1 MSSVTPLEHTAI
13 GAFAGL
19 VEICIMMPTVAIK
32 NALQEGR
39 PVPRAPRELY
49 RGLLMNS
56 GAMLPITASQFG
68 MNRLLEQSLKRGLD
82 IEELGSAGRIGVA
95 MGAGSFSALFGAP
108 AEFVVIQQQKSGR
121 SLAAEARHI
130 VAEHG
135 LLKVYKGLVPTVARE
150 SLYAAGYLGVCPML
164 REALERQPAA
174 FPDSTQYPQY
184 RSTLS
189 TVRHI
194 VQTEGVGML
203 WAGLLPRSFR
213 IVCAVFILNGTRN
226 TRPLQHILAV
236 RAPDVR
242 ACVATT
248 DAKSAPAMETSSGN
262 AWVDSYLNALLSFG
276 LSSEYVKDTKEAG
289 KASAEFDRELY
300 SKYYVQSLLNLD
312 EEALHNAWMKAASS
326 GRQGGE
332 KDARLMYLSW
342 RIWHM
347 KRKRA
352 RVWRERR
359 AAAEAHE
366 EGGSV
371 ITEPTSG
378 GYSSDEEAEP
388 KTPTE
393 PFSRASTQPSPA
405 RAPVEARGKA
415 EVTDVAPPEPPSAG
429 ATATSAAGAAAPA
442 AEPTPKPPKKTLQV
456 KTGAVMTA
464 PDLPLG
470 TVFEELVGS
479 PRALA
484 PLSGFE
490 NRYERLYVVLI
501 SLHGLVRAQHMEL
514 GRDADTG
521 GQVKYVVELAKA
533 ISLHP
538 AVYRVDLL
546 TRLIRDPAVSPDYG
560 REEECIRR
568 GSGEHGGAYIVRLP
582 CGPTHKYVRKE
593 LLWPYVRE
601 FADHG
606 IAYATGMLAAMA
618 EGGRRCELYV
628 VHGHYADAGEA
639 AVLMSSTLNVNMCM
653 TGHSLGR
660 NKLEHLLASGA
671 MTKARAGRGRGC
683 ACRTRCPTGRHRHAL
698 AAASVATPEGC
709 ARSRLLP
716 FGLVLRRVVQAEIE
730 ESYAISRR
738 IEAEERGLDSSLIIF
753 TSTQQARALGRRSGA
768 EACVAEI
775 DEQWGLYDGFS
786 SQLSRVLKY
795 RRSHGRH
802 MPTLKVIPPGLD
814 FSNLKVTMP
823 EDPVLREF
831 EEQRRMMEQAD
842 IVPPSPMAA
851 TSPRGSGQAAA
862 APSAG
867 EEPASAGAGTPPSS
881 AGAPSEA
888 SVPSTPT
895 ADKAAGSAVM
905 LSPRSAPAEA
915 TLPVLD
921 PLAGPPMW
929 KEIARFLRNPLKPA
943 ILAMSRADPKKN
955 VTTLVKAFGQHAM
968 LRELA
973 NLVLIMA
980 SWSEGG
986 NRDSID
992 SLSGGSQKVLT
1003 EVLKLV
1009 DAYDLYGSVAYPK
1022 HHTQNDISDIYLFS
1036 KATHGVFVNIAL
1048 QEPFGLTVIEAAAH
1062 AVPTV
1067 ATKNGGPVDIMATL
1081 HHGVIVDPTDT
1092 DAVAHALLGILTNP
1106 KTWDAMSQ
1114 AGTSNIMAYSWPSHV
1129 KKYLDA
1135 IEAEKAFEKSNKARA
1150 RAGPWGAHVSKHGR
1164 TLSGL
1169 LGRHA
1174 PPAVALGEE
1183 HGVEGPSPS
1192 AGAGQALPMQRYFS
1206 TPQALTT
1213 TAKDAELAGAG
1224 GIRKTTSG
1232 VSTDDLALLQSLGPE
1247 GMLRS
1252 GDEPRAASRRHLVA
1266 IPLDSDYCLPQFIAA
1281 LRAVVEERERAE
1293 LGEPVGVGVLSMLG
1307 FDSTRGHIEVGA
1319 RLQPG
1324 ACSAGPAA
1332 GLDMGALDFAV
1343 CNSGA
1348 DIWHQLP
1355 DGHWDADESYEA
1367 LVDFEWDRIS
1377 LHRMLLKVV
1386 SQQDEGSSS
1395 RRLPRL
1401 KELLYNVQEA
1411 PTGGVHPR
1419 HICMELDEATQAILA
1434 AGMGPRRGAYAARGA
1449 RLTVAV
1455 MERLRRR
1462 MRSKG
1467 LRATYTLQ
1475 QVPRPGDG
1483 DFLSVLH
1490 ITPVRA
1496 SRPLAMRFL
1505 AHKFG
1510 LDLGAVSLVAL
1521 VPALDAG
1528 RQLAATYT
1536 SDAADL
1542 LAGQQRVVVVPDEGG
1557 AAPEGGAPPA
1567 RVLLES
1573 QGVYLEPY
1581 LSYGTRMSITDQ
1593 ASFAAEALAV
1603 AAGGSAGGG
1612 DGDSKAAA

>member
-1 MSSVTPLEHTAI
+1 
-13 GAFAGL
+13 
-19 VEICIMMPTVAIK
+19 
-32 NALQEGR
+32 
-39 PVPRAPRELY
+39 
-49 RGLLMNS
+49 
-56 GAMLPITASQFG
+56 
-68 MNRLLEQSLKRGLD
+68 
-82 IEELGSAGRIGVA
+82 
-95 MGAGSFSALFGAP
+95 
-108 AEFVVIQQQKSGR
+108 
-121 SLAAEARHI
+121 
-130 VAEHG
+130 
-135 LLKVYKGLVPTVARE
+135 
-150 SLYAAGYLGVCPML
+150 
-164 REALERQPAA
+164 
-174 FPDSTQYPQY
+174 
-184 RSTLS
+184 
-189 TVRHI
+189 
-194 VQTEGVGML
+194 
-203 WAGLLPRSFR
+203 
-213 IVCAVFILNGTRN
+213 
-226 TRPLQHILAV
+226 
-236 RAPDVR
+236 
-242 ACVATT
+242 
-248 DAKSAPAMETSSGN
+248 METSSGN

-671 MTKARAGRGRGC
+671 MTKA
-683 ACRTRCPTGRHRHAL
+683 
-698 AAASVATPEGC
+698 
-709 ARSRLLP
+709 
-716 FGLVLRRVVQAEIE
+716 EIE

-753 TSTQQARALGRRSGA
+753 TSTQQ
-768 EACVAEI
+768 EI

-973 NLVLIMA
+973 NLVLIM
-980 SWSEGG
+980 G

-1135 IEAEKAFEKSNKARA
+1135 IEAEKAFEKSNK
-1150 RAGPWGAHVSKHGR
+1150 KHGR

-1307 FDSTRGHIEVGA
+1307 FDSTRGHIE
-1319 RLQPG
+1319 
-1324 ACSAGPAA
+1324 AA